1 MAMTNKEYVDEQGQ
15 KCPSCRSERINS
27 SYHSMGGAFLTN
39 ECYCRDCEASWFET
53 YQLIEYENLQEVDN
67 G

>member
-1 MAMTNKEYVDEQGQ
+1 MAMTSKEYVDEQGQ
-15 KCPSCRSERINS
+15 KCPSCRSENINS
-27 SYHSMGGAFLTN
+27 SYHSMGSAFLTN

-53 YQLIEYENLQEVDN
+53 YQLIEYENLQEVNN